1 MSTQSRGERGRFAPK
16 SDENREVHS
25 LRLTDT
31 TWEKLGELA
40 ASRSITRSDLLEEW
54 VQTGGV
60 EQSITPHMDDQ
71 IDEAIAHIL
80 EDPTVT
86 RSGKDRGSARRALEA
101 LRAYLSS
108 PRNTR

>member
-16 SDENREVHS
+16 SDENREVRS

-40 ASRSITRSDLLEEW
+40 ASRSITRSDLIEEW
-54 VQTGGV
+54 VQAGGV
-60 EQSITPHMDDQ
+60 EQPIAPHLDQ
-71 IDEAIAHIL
+71 IDQAIAHIL
-80 EDPTVT
+80 EDPAVT
-86 RSGKDRGSARRALEA
+86 RNGKDRGSARRALEA